1 MFKNLT
7 EQELKQNKGHIF
19 QLSERAKNFN
29 KCFNN
34 IELNIDIK
42 YKNNFPIILDINYL
56 KNNFLFKKEM
66 FMKTTYIDD
75 YGNTRYYEDVFHK
88 IIENDLEEKINFQ
101 QFTIK

>member
-56 KNNFLFKKEM
+56 KNNFLFKKEI

-75 YGNTRYYEDVFHK
+75 YDPSINHDKNLLNRY
-88 IIENDLEEKINFQ
+88 NMALDLLLA
-101 QFTIK
+101 

>member
-1 MFKNLT
+1 MCKLT
-7 EQELKQNKGHIF
+7 TQ
-19 QLSERAKNFN
+19 
-29 KCFNN
+29 
-34 IELNIDIK
+34 K

-88 IIENDLEEKINFQ
+88 IIEDGQEEKINVQ
-101 QFTIK
+101 QFIIK